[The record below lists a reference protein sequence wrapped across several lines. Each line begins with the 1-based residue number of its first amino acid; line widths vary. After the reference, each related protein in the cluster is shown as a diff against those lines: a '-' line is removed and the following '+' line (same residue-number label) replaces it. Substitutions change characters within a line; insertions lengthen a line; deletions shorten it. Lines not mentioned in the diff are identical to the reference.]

1 LLIGAGTKPANAMV
15 FQGAASIAAIG
26 IVWFIWRHTEDL
38 AARSLCWAAGV
49 MLTTPFVYDYDLA
62 IFVTPLAAIAWNGRH
77 HRVGWI
83 DAAVMTLLW
92 LAPFAMRHATGM
104 AGFQGPLLAA
114 LLPAYAIW

>member
-1 LLIGAGTKPANAMV
+1 M
-15 FQGAASIAAIG
+15 
-26 IVWFIWRHTEDL
+26 L
-38 AARSLCWAAGV
+38 A
-49 MLTTPFVYDYDLA
+49 TPFVYDYDLA
-62 IFVTPLAAIAWNGRH
+62 ILVTPLAAIAWNGRH

>member
-1 LLIGAGTKPANAMV
+1 M
-15 FQGAASIAAIG
+15 
-26 IVWFIWRHTEDL
+26 L
-38 AARSLCWAAGV
+38 A
-49 MLTTPFVYDYDLA
+49 TPFVYDYDLA
-62 IFVTPLAAIAWNGRH
+62 ILVTPLAAIAWNGRR

-114 LLPAYAIW
+114 LLPAYAIWQGKHGAGFVEPAQSGARELSR